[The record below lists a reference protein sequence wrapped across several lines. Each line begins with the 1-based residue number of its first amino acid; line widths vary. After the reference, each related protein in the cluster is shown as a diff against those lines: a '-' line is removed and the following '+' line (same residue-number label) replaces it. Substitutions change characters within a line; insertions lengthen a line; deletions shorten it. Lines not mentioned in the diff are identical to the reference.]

1 MLNKI
6 IYFDLETTGTNFWQH
21 GIHQLSG
28 IIEIDG
34 VVKEEFNFKVA
45 PNPLAKVEQGALD
58 VCSVTLEQI
67 QSYPKMGEV
76 YKQFWQ
82 MLEKYCDKFNKLDK
96 FFLIGF
102 NNASFDNQFLRAWF
116 TQNGDNYFGSW
127 FWSNPIDVY
136 VLSSHLLMNERHTM
150 TDFKLKTVCQKMG
163 IEVDETKLHDAVY
176 DVYLTRDLYL
186 KTINYAK

>member
-1 MLNKI
+1 MQNKI

-34 VVKEEFNFKVA
+34 VVKEEFDFKVA
-45 PNPLAKVEQGALD
+45 PNPLAKVEQSALD

-67 QSYPKMGEV
+67 QAYPKMGEV

-96 FFLIGF
+96 FFLVGF

-127 FWSNPIDVY
+127 FWSNPIDAY
-136 VLSSHLLMNERHTM
+136 VLSSQLLMSERHTM
-150 TDFKLKTVCQKMG
+150 TDFKLKTVCLKMG